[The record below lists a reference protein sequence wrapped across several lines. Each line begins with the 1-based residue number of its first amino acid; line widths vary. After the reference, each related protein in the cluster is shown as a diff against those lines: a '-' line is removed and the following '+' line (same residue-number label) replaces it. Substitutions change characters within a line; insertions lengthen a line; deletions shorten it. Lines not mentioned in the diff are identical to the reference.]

1 MGVSAARGLL
11 WVDDDWPC
19 PCGPGSVAR
28 TLRPRLPVLLRY
40 LRCKRCLPRG
50 QICASELSGKGTS
63 KAQRRFSKPIQARH
77 GGTEVR
83 HKLEKADLW
92 KHVVPQ
98 LQRVSSYD
106 ECLPEL
112 HSLCADCIRLI
123 SEPQT
128 SCTCCGAIGGKLLR
142 CAGCAV
148 CSSSAAMYCSK
159 ECQRSHWKEH
169 KKICER
175 TKPSSKPKAS
185 TAETGEGRRELQR
198 AIEEDDVKAVRALLN
213 KGIHADTPVG
223 EFGTGLH
230 ISSLQNRMEMVRVLV
245 ENGADLNLKSSMGE
259 TPLMLAV
266 MYGHVEMVRFY
277 VKHGAKADVL
287 DLYGKTLQQQ
297 MEQSHG
303 SEEDLETIRELIS
316 CVA

>member
-1 MGVSAARGLL
+1 MR
-11 WVDDDWPC
+11 
-19 PCGPGSVAR
+19 
-28 TLRPRLPVLLRY
+28 
-40 LRCKRCLPRG
+40 
-50 QICASELSGKGTS
+50 Q
-63 KAQRRFSKPIQARH
+63 
-77 GGTEVR
+77 
-83 HKLEKADLW
+83 ADLW

-98 LQRVSSYD
+98 LQRVISYD

-112 HSLCADCIRLI
+112 RRLCADCIGLI

-128 SCTCCGAIGGKLLR
+128 SCSCCGATDGKLLR

-148 CSSSAAMYCSK
+148 CSNSAAMYCTK
-159 ECQRSHWKEH
+159 ECQVLLQLYCSCSAAFVLLHLCLVVLLHLCCLVVLLQLCFNALLRLFCVQRAHWKEH

-175 TKPSSKPKAS
+175 VKPSSKPKAS

-230 ISSLQNRMEMVRVLV
+230 ICSLQNRMEMVRVLV
-245 ENGADLNLKSSMGE
+245 ENGADVNLKSSMGE

-287 DLYGKTLQQQ
+287 DLYGKTLQQK
-297 MEQSHG
+297 MERSHG